1 MEAVDALGRHCI
13 EVPVGFYRRERIARG
28 VRFVAADQ
36 FRPEV
41 ESVPPEPRRVNV
53 VTPRRGR

>member
-1 MEAVDALGRHCI
+1 MEAVDALGHHRI
-13 EVPVGFYRRERIARG
+13 EVPVGFHRRERIARG

-41 ESVPPEPRRVNV
+41 ESVPPEPHRMDV
-53 VTPRRGR
+53 VTPRRD